1 MTDTIT
7 VGAFVLLVGALLVP
21 IIPFSILS
29 LTDSF
34 LGRMLLLLLP
44 LVGFKIFGVEMGI
57 LIGAVVG
64 LVLNRTHDFLE
75 IKSSGMMNYLQ
86 PHGQGLTS
94 NSTKQNEIPPQLY
107 NGRVTVVRD
116 LSPNLINANKIPD
129 SIILLDPPVKRMERK
144 YNIV

>member
-7 VGAFVLLVGALLVP
+7 VGAFIVLIGALLVP

-44 LVGFKIFGVEMGI
+44 LVAFKIFGIEMGI
-57 LIGAVVG
+57 LVGAVVG
-64 LVLNRTHDFLE
+64 LVLNRTHDFLS
-75 IKSSGMMNYLQ
+75 IQSSGMMNYLEPQ
-86 PHGQGLTS
+86 STS
-94 NSTKQNEIPPQLY
+94 GNRIPPQLY

-116 LSPNLINANKIPD
+116 LSPNLIESNKIPD
-129 SIILLDPPVKRMERK
+129 SVILLDPPVKRMERK

>member
-7 VGAFVLLVGALLVP
+7 VGAFVVLVGALLVP

-44 LVGFKIFGVEMGI
+44 LVAFKIFGIEMGI
-57 LIGAVVG
+57 LVGAVVG
-64 LVLNRTHDFLE
+64 LILNRTHDFLA

-86 PHGQGLTS
+86 PQQLSTS
-94 NSTKQNEIPPQLY
+94 NNRIPPQLY

-116 LSPNLINANKIPD
+116 LSPNLIQSHKIPD
-129 SIILLDPPVKRMERK
+129 SVILLDPPVKRMERK

>member
-7 VGAFVLLVGALLVP
+7 VGAFVVLVGALLVP
-21 IIPFSILS
+21 IIPFSVLK

-44 LVGFKIFGVEMGI
+44 LVAFKFFGIELGI
-57 LIGAVVG
+57 LVGAVVG
-64 LVLNRTHDFLE
+64 LVLNRTHDFLA
-75 IKSSGMMNYLQ
+75 IQSSGMMNYLQ
-86 PHGQGLTS
+86 PQGLAS
-94 NSTKQNEIPPQLY
+94 NSIKQNGIPPQIY
-107 NGRVTVVRD
+107 NGRITVVRD

-129 SIILLDPPVKRMERK
+129 SVILLDPPVKRMERK